1 MRDPA
6 VAISGANLVA
16 TDAWASMGQESES
29 ELRKKA
35 FSGFQVNEAAMGLA
49 AADALFMHCL
59 PAYRGLEISETIME
73 SQWSVVW
80 SEAEN
85 RLHSQKALIELLLK

>member
-1 MRDPA
+1 MDR
-6 VAISGANLVA
+6 
-16 TDAWASMGQESES
+16 QSES

-35 FSGFQVNEAAMGLA
+35 FAGFQVNEAAMGLA

-59 PAYRGLEISETIME
+59 PAYRGLEISKTIME

-85 RLHSQKALIELLLK
+85 RLHSQKALIEFLLK

>member
-1 MRDPA
+1 MNFKKEVKKKERIKDF
-6 VAISGANLVA
+6 
-16 TDAWASMGQESES
+16 TDW
-29 ELRKKA
+29 
-35 FSGFQVNEAAMGLA
+35 QVDSDMMEIAGK
-49 AADALFMHCL
+49 DALFMHCL